1 MKLFVKWEKERER
14 WGGAAADPRDS
25 VGTRAHCWLGSR
37 VLRTETP
44 RLHQAHREPQSQ
56 LQQRMFCELS
66 LSCPGC
72 FRYLCPIY
80 SYNKLRPIYSKSGET
95 EVLQGQEFERGHTG
109 SHKRGMRKWPP
120 LPVSL
125 GLTPLPALH
134 FVVSAFLPPLLPHRH
149 SPAPPC
155 RLDLKEL

>member
-14 WGGAAADPRDS
+14 WGGAAADPRDP

-56 LQQRMFCELS
+56 LQPRMFCELS

-72 FRYLCPIY
+72 FRYLCPIH
-80 SYNKLRPIYSKSGET
+80 SYNKLRQFTVRVEKLRSFRDRSLN
-95 EVLQGQEFERGHTG
+95 EVTREVTREG
-109 SHKRGMRKWPP
+109 
-120 LPVSL
+120 
-125 GLTPLPALH
+125 
-134 FVVSAFLPPLLPHRH
+134 
-149 SPAPPC
+149 
-155 RLDLKEL
+155 